1 MLFNL
6 FQINSYILQQ
16 FFINSL
22 FFREFIDKAELTTND
37 GFLFIGVVKDGW
49 ESTNGIGVECYSN
62 TDPDN
67 IEDFFN
73 RSFSGNIS
81 ETYCTNSADGPI
93 ETR

>member
-37 GFLFIGVVKDGW
+37 GFLFIGVVKDG
-49 ESTNGIGVECYSN
+49 
-62 TDPDN
+62 
-67 IEDFFN
+67 
-73 RSFSGNIS
+73 
-81 ETYCTNSADGPI
+81 
-93 ETR
+93 